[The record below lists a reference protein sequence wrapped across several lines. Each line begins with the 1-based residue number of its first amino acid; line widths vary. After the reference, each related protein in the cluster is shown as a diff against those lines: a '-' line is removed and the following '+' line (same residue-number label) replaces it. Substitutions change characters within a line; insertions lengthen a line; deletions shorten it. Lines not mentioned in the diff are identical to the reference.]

1 MNATSGNRLRLGR
14 RHRLRAGGDFM
25 RLKASGRRTIQGCLI
40 LNWMPAAAAGPGH
53 DRVGLVAG
61 KSIGGAVVRNRAKRL
76 LREAFRLHRGELI
89 HPVSAVLV
97 ARKSIQGRS
106 FQEVERDFLTALRH
120 ARLLKASPR
129 VAPADQPAPVVPA
142 ASESAS

>member
-25 RLKASGRRTIQGCLI
+25 RLKTSGRRTIQGCLI
-40 LNWMPAAAAGPGH
+40 LNWMPAATSGLQH

-61 KSIGGAVVRNRAKRL
+61 KSIGGAVIRNRAKRL
-76 LREAFRLHRGELI
+76 LREAFRLHRSRLTQ
-89 HPVSAVLV
+89 PLSAVLV
-97 ARKSIQGRS
+97 ARKSIVGRS

-120 ARLLKASPR
+120 ARLLKEP
-129 VAPADQPAPVVPA
+129 PA
-142 ASESAS
+142 ASVVSESAS